1 MYESVSA
8 PIQLPR
14 GRHNL
19 SRGTVAA
26 DQRRRML
33 TAAAEV
39 FAEQGYA
46 YTTVSRILLRAGVS
60 RRTFYEQF
68 DGKDACLLAAYD
80 DAEQRAWELGAA
92 AAASHCDWSER
103 VGAALAATLD
113 FVVAEPAAGHL
124 FTLEARASCA
134 AIGERHQIALD
145 SLAMALRAGNRPPS
159 DLPQLPKR
167 TERALVEQVAALAG
181 SYLLSGAVELLP
193 SLAPQLLEHLLVP
206 YREGGSVAS
215 LRISPAARRGPR

>member
-1 MYESVSA
+1 MYETVSA

-33 TAAAEV
+33 TAVAEV

-46 YTTVSRILLRAGVS
+46 YTTVSRILLRARVS

-92 AAASHCDWSER
+92 AASHGDWPQR
-103 VGAALAATLD
+103 VGAALAAALD

-134 AIGERHQIALD
+134 AIGVRHQIALD
-145 SLAMALRAGNRPPS
+145 SLALALRAGNRPPS

-215 LRISPAARRGPR
+215 LCISPAARRGPR